1 MLAVLDTHALI
12 WYLYDDPRLSQ
23 NARNML
29 EKAASTND
37 QVSCSALTLA
47 EVLYLQEKARIPAG
61 TFDRLLEALEAKNSL
76 LVVAPVTLDIVVAM
90 RNIHRA
96 EVPDL
101 PDRVIAATALHLNLP
116 LISRDRK
123 IMVSRVSTI
132 W

>member
-1 MLAVLDTHALI
+1 MIAILDTHALI

-23 NARNML
+23 NARDML
-29 EKAASTND
+29 EKAASTNG
-37 QVSCSALTLA
+37 QVACSALTLA
-47 EVLYLQEKARIPAG
+47 EVLYLQEKERIPAG

-76 LVVAPVTLDIVVAM
+76 VVVAPVTLAVVVAM
-90 RNIHRA
+90 RNIPRT

-101 PDRVIAATALHLNLP
+101 PDRVIAATALHLNVP